1 MPISKESKQILTAKI
16 AQLDQQIA
24 DLDKIL
30 NPQMKQR
37 EALTASI
44 KKLQDER
51 GAAVDLKK
59 KIKADAEA

>member
-1 MPISKESKQILTAKI
+1 MPISKESKQILTAKV

-24 DLDKIL
+24 DLDKLL
-30 NPQMKQR
+30 NPQVKQR

-51 GAAVDLKK
+51 AAAADMKK